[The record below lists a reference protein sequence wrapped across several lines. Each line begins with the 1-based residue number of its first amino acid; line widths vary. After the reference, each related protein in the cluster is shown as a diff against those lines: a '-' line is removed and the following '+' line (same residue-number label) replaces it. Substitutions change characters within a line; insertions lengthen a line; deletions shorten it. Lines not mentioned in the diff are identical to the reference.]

1 MSNAALPVVPMQ
13 RHRALD
19 WPVASRIAC
28 AERLAE
34 VGVSIT
40 EASDARELAGRPR
53 LSESTPEQR
62 WYCAH
67 WFRGTTGRAYLAEA
81 RTLRELYTAAL
92 AEADRE
98 TVAHARHLLRLRRST
113 PSALRLCELSAL
125 VAQVRVIE
133 ILTAE
138 RAPLALAA

>member
-1 MSNAALPVVPMQ
+1 MIPTVAMP

-19 WPVASRIAC
+19 WPVASRAAC
-28 AERLAE
+28 AARLAE
-34 VGVSIT
+34 VSVTIT

-67 WFRGTTGRAYLAEA
+67 WFRGETGRRYLERA
-81 RTLRELYTAAL
+81 RELRALYTAAL

-113 PSALRLCELSAL
+113 PSTLRLCELQAL
-125 VAQVRVIE
+125 VSQVRVLE
-133 ILTAE
+133 HLAAE
-138 RAPLALAA
+138 RAPVALAA